1 MKFFFNTDTTRHIQ
15 QAQWALI
22 FLFLCCAACSV
33 YRVHRLCVCVVA
45 CFTAI
50 EFFGEMVN
58 IQNCNVPPVSFSLQ
72 VIISLKKKSPVK
84 KIVNV
89 VIIIYLYDGIQ
100 NTGVE
105 LPQILFQIG
114 AIFLCHTSCRTL
126 IDFVIIWRE
135 KKKNK

>member
-1 MKFFFNTDTTRHIQ
+1 MKFFFSIPTRLGTYSRPSGPSFFCFFVVLRVVCI
-15 QAQWALI
+15 
-22 FLFLCCAACSV
+22 ACID
-33 YRVHRLCVCVVA
+33 CVCVVA

-89 VIIIYLYDGIQ
+89 VIIIYLYDGI
-100 NTGVE
+100 
-105 LPQILFQIG
+105 
-114 AIFLCHTSCRTL
+114 
-126 IDFVIIWRE
+126 
-135 KKKNK
+135 